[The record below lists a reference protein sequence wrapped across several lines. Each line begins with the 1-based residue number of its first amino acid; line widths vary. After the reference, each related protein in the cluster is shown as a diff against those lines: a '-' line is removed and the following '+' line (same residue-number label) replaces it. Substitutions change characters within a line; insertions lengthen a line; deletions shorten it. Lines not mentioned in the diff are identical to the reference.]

1 MSASKIITLVSFLSL
16 LNPVLAAPSQAC
28 KLPNRSPID
37 WRPKANETRVF
48 QIGTDPENPREIR
61 VSVPPLYNGTGK
73 ELPLILAFHDKEQS
87 PAQFEYETRFGDKE
101 LNRDKIVVYPKA
113 VNDTWQS
120 DITVSR
126 FQKSKKSVPST
137 DDVTFT
143 RTLIKDLDTVIC
155 FDTTRVYATGLGT
168 GGGLVHLLACD
179 PVISTQLAAYAIV
192 AGGFGTKSISPI
204 WAECNP
210 ARLPAPI
217 LEIHGEE
224 DKILPYMLNDWEP
237 AKSRRAVP
245 HWLDDWSERNGC
257 GEAISEPIEGMDGTG
272 TPVSVTKLEKGG
284 WISEAEAW
292 GGGILRTAKSCPILD
307 EAKATEAKE
316 GKAIKSEK
324 DASEDADKEAIE
336 KLREA
341 ANEESG
347 EDSADEKDQSKEEEM
362 LKTDPAH
369 FTLLHYRIRDFG
381 HGWPLQQ
388 IKGMKGSK
396 EDRLFDAT
404 KIVTEWFSIHNLPE
418 PEVPAEEKRET
429 VEGGEEGEVVDDVDD
444 EEEEEVLE
452 AIHVDAADV
461 AESTSTKKEK
471 IKQSLEEE
479 HDEL

>member
-1 MSASKIITLVSFLSL
+1 MSASKVFVLVSFLSL
-16 LNPVLAAPSQAC
+16 LNPVLSASSQAC
-28 KLPNRSPID
+28 KFPNRSPID

-87 PAQFEYETRFGDKE
+87 PAQLEYETRFSDKE
-101 LNRDKIVVYPKA
+101 LNKDKIVVYPRA

-120 DITVSR
+120 DITVRR
-126 FQKSKKSVPST
+126 FQKSEKTIPST
-137 DDVTFT
+137 DDITFIS
-143 RTLIKDLDTVIC
+143 TLIKDLDTVIC
-155 FDTTRVYATGLGT
+155 FDTTRLYATGLGT

-179 PVISTQLAAYAIV
+179 PVISTKLAAYAIV

-204 WAECNP
+204 WAECKP

-257 GEAISEPIEGMDGTG
+257 GEAISEPVEGMDGTG
-272 TPVSVTKLEKGG
+272 TPVSVTKLERGG

-292 GGGILRTAKSCPILD
+292 GGGILRTAKSCPTLNEAKTS
-307 EAKATEAKE
+307 EAKAGE
-316 GKAIKSEK
+316 GNKDGK
-324 DASEDADKEAIE
+324 DASEDTDREAIK

-341 ANEESG
+341 ANEELGKDSG
-347 EDSADEKDQSKEEEM
+347 DQKDEPKEEEM

-369 FTLLHYRIRDFG
+369 FTLLHYRIREFG

-396 EDRLFDAT
+396 ADRMFDAT
-404 KIVTEWFSIHNLPE
+404 SIVTEWFNIHNLPE
-418 PEVPAEEKRET
+418 PEVPVEKKRET
-429 VEGGEEGEVVDDVDD
+429 GEEDDQGVDDIDD
-444 EEEEEVLE
+444 AEEEVLE
-452 AIHVDAADV
+452 AIDVDAKDSEEGV
-461 AESTSTKKEK
+461 EKKEK
-471 IKQSLEEE
+471 VKQSLEEE